1 MRVPGAAQEAGPG
14 DRRRCRRRVRA
25 TAAGCMQRVE
35 TTTQK
40 LLIIDADGNDF
51 ALLRNQFGATGASDF
66 EFAHSNMLSHAL
78 QLLDYE
84 SFAAIVL
91 DLELPDSVG
100 LDTLLQT
107 LGRAPDIPI
116 IIRTRANDDSLA
128 LMAVQQGA
136 QDYLV
141 KGSADD
147 ERLVRAVRYAI
158 ERTRVAAE
166 RAAAACKKDGG
177 RVISFIGGKG
187 GTGATTVSSNIAAAL
202 ASFERSVAL
211 VELRTDFGT
220 LALQLRRE
228 PTETIADLLRT
239 PADNLD
245 RLTIDQHLFALPYGP
260 RVLFSPQRF
269 EEFPEVEADHAST
282 IIDHLED
289 TFDFVIIDLPSSTN
303 TLNQLALRRS
313 DYCCVTTQPMLCS
326 VRAARARIQQLLA
339 WDIGRSRVGAVVVTM
354 APTGTALQLP
364 GVQGQL
370 DCDIIGVMPP
380 APDACIAA
388 MDTGQPL
395 VLHQPEQIASVTLT
409 EMAQRLAM
417 DDIEPMRL

>member
-1 MRVPGAAQEAGPG
+1 
-14 DRRRCRRRVRA
+14 
-25 TAAGCMQRVE
+25 MQRVE

-40 LLIIDADGNDF
+40 LLVIDADGNDV

-66 EFAHSNMLSHAL
+66 EFAHSNMLSHAM

-116 IIRTRANDDSLA
+116 IIRTRTNDDSLA

-147 ERLVRAVRYAI
+147 ARLVRAVRYAI

-166 RAAAACKKDGG
+166 RAAAAKKKDGG

-187 GTGATTVSSNIAAAL
+187 GTGTTTVCSNIAAAL
-202 ASFERSVAL
+202 AALDRSVAL

-228 PTETIADLLRT
+228 PTETIADLLRV
-239 PADNLD
+239 PADDLD
-245 RLTIDQHLFALPYGP
+245 RLTIDQHLFTLPYGP

-269 EEFPEVEADHAST
+269 EEFPDVEADHASI
-282 IIDHLED
+282 IIDHLEE
-289 TFDFVIIDLPSSTN
+289 TVDFVILDLPSSTN

-313 DYCCVTTQPMLCS
+313 DYCCVVTQPMLCS

-339 WDIGRSRVGAVVVTM
+339 WDIGRSRVGTVVVTM
-354 APTGTALQLP
+354 AATGTALQLP

-370 DCDIIGVMPP
+370 DCDIIGAMPP

-388 MDTGQPL
+388 IDTGQPL

-409 EMAQRLAM
+409 EMAHRLAG

>member
-1 MRVPGAAQEAGPG
+1 
-14 DRRRCRRRVRA
+14 
-25 TAAGCMQRVE
+25 MQTVE
-35 TTTQK
+35 NTTQK
-40 LLIIDADGNDF
+40 LLVIDSNGNDVALMRNEF
-51 ALLRNQFGATGASDF
+51 AAAGGGDF
-66 EFAHSNMLSHAL
+66 EFAHSGMLGHAL

-107 LGRAPDIPI
+107 IGRAPDIPI
-116 IIRTRANDDSLA
+116 IIRTKAGDDSLA

-147 ERLVRAVRYAI
+147 GRLVRAVQYAI

-166 RAAAACKKDGG
+166 RAAAANRKSGG
-177 RVISFIGGKG
+177 RVISFIGAKG
-187 GTGATTVSSNIAAAL
+187 GTGATTVCTNISAAL
-202 ASFERSVAL
+202 AALERTVAL

-228 PTETIADLLRT
+228 PTETIADLLRV
-239 PADNLD
+239 PADKLD

-260 RVLFSPQRF
+260 RVLFSPQQF
-269 EEFPEVEADHAST
+269 EEFPDVEADHASV

-289 TFDFVIIDLPSSTN
+289 TCDFVILDLPSGNS

-313 DYCCVTTQPMLCS
+313 DYCCVVTQPQVCA

-339 WDIGRSRVGAVVVTM
+339 WDIGRSRVGVVVVTM
-354 APTGTALQLP
+354 AATGTALQLP

-409 EMAQRLAM
+409 EMAHRLAGE
-417 DDIEPMRL
+417 DIEPMRL